1 MAANSSGRATPSIV
15 ASSRTGRCDG
25 TSASKVLDLL
35 EAVAARDRPVGLSE
49 MSIATGIPKSTAH
62 RLLKTLESHHL
73 IGRVGSKY
81 QLGEH
86 LADLGDGARTAAYG
100 RLIDAACE
108 AMGWLFERTGTIVHV
123 GVLKGTDVM
132 LVDKI
137 TVLTAR
143 GSAPAPVHASQPA
156 PRRSARRCSRSTGRT
171 R

>member
-86 LADLGDGARTAAYG
+86 LADLGDGARTAA
-100 RLIDAACE
+100 
-108 AMGWLFERTGTIVHV
+108 
-123 GVLKGTDVM
+123 
-132 LVDKI
+132 
-137 TVLTAR
+137 TA
-143 GSAPAPVHASQPA
+143 GSSTRPARRWAGCSNAPAPS
-156 PRRSARRCSRSTGRT
+156 STSVS
-171 R
+171 